1 MNLRADALRRTHA
14 GLMDAASV
22 RFATDG
28 YDGAALATIAA
39 EAGATTGALFHHF
52 ANKRALFEAVAER
65 CEAAL
70 VARIA
75 ATTPNDLSPRD
86 TIDHVI
92 AATLDAFA
100 DPATAR
106 ILLIDAPNVLGLEQ
120 WREIEMRYG
129 LGSLTT
135 LVAALPGERA
145 MESAEEARL
154 LLALIIEAARTIAV
168 SDDPATLRQA
178 MESRIRQYVAT
189 LES

>member
-1 MNLRADALRRTHA
+1 MSLRADALRRTRA
-14 GLMDAASV
+14 ALMDAASA
-22 RFATDG
+22 RFASDG

-52 ANKRALFEAVAER
+52 ANKRALFEAVAEMH
-65 CEAAL
+65 EAAL

-75 ATTPNDLSPRD
+75 ATTPNELSPRD
-86 TIDHVI
+86 TIDHVV

-100 DPATAR
+100 DPGTTR

-120 WREIEMRYG
+120 WREIEMRHG

-154 LLALIIEAARTIAV
+154 LLALIIEGARTIAV
-168 SDDPATLRQA
+168 SPSPAILRRTMQ
-178 MESRIRQYVAT
+178 SRIARYVAM
-189 LES
+189 LAG